1 VPTPASA
8 WHLYLIRT
16 KDGSLYTGI
25 ATNVARRF
33 AEHQAQGNRCARYL
47 RGRAPL
53 RLVFQRPVGRR
64 SLALKAERRL
74 RRLRKKQK
82 EEIARSRVSA
92 QDLLLL
98 LALRPGGTPPRTAR
112 ATGTAT

>member
-1 VPTPASA
+1 VRIPASR

-47 RGRAPL
+47 RGRTPL
-53 RLVFQRPVGRR
+53 QLVFQRPVGRR
-64 SLALKAERRL
+64 GLALKAERQL
-74 RRLRKKQK
+74 RRLRKEQK
-82 EEIARSRVSA
+82 EEIARSRISA

-98 LALRPGGTPPRTAR
+98 LALRTGDAAPRTTR